1 MAIDLNRNLSKEDQW
16 VYEKLLNIITNNQ
29 RNTNKYSKRRY
40 FFTQVKM
47 AVSKWLK
54 KTSDS
59 KEIKKGTC
67 TMLVYTLI
75 NKTMQN
81 IMEVIF

>member
-1 MAIDLNRNLSKEDQW
+1 
-16 VYEKLLNIITNNQ
+16 
-29 RNTNKYSKRRY
+29 
-40 FFTQVKM
+40 M

>member
-47 AVSKWLK
+47 AVSK
-54 KTSDS
+54 
-59 KEIKKGTC
+59 
-67 TMLVYTLI
+67 
-75 NKTMQN
+75 
-81 IMEVIF
+81 